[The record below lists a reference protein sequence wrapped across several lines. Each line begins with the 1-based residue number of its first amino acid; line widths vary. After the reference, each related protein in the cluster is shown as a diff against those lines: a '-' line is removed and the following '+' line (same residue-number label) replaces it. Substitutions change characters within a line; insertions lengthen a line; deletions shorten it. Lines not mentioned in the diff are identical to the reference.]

1 IDTINIKDNTIDF
14 VVNGEHHQYTY
25 KYVGYKILN
34 YEKGNRGVRFNFE
47 TDDAG
52 AGRFKYIQFSDH
64 GIAPSK
70 AEHFHI
76 FFGGESQEK
85 LYNEMHNWPTFYP
98 ASLS

>member
-1 IDTINIKDNTIDF
+1 DMTAAEYKDYYTTGYKTDIDTINIKDNTIDF

-76 FFGGESQEK
+76 FFG
-85 LYNEMHNWPTFYP
+85 
-98 ASLS
+98 